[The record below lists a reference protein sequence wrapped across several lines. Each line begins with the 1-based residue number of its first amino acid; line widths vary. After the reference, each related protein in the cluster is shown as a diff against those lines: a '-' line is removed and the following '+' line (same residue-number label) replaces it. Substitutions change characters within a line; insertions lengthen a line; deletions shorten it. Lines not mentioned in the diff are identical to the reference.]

1 MGNYE
6 YLIDTMIKITSE
18 AGVPL
23 LSEDEIRSA
32 TQSRSVLIRSLAAQ
46 SLAYY
51 PTDFAEPLLLKLIA
65 DKNAD
70 VRSGAAIGMEQC
82 RSSQAAIDALQTA
95 FLNDPDPLVRGY
107 SGDAL
112 LALAHEQPTV
122 VGMVKSI
129 LTKERNSF
137 TRAICYGR
145 LYKHLH
151 QEEFLDQLLRC
162 LKSKK
167 YQTRCAV
174 CNTLCEV
181 LEDMEKRALIKVI
194 KVLDTFFEKETVPA
208 VKSSI
213 QNAQKYARSFLK

>member
-6 YLIDTMIKITSE
+6 HLIDTMIEITSE

-23 LSEDEIRSA
+23 LSEDEMRA
-32 TQSRSVLIRSLAAQ
+32 AAQSRSVLVRSLVAQ

-70 VRSGAAIGMEQC
+70 VRSGAAIGMEQS
-82 RSSQAAIDALQTA
+82 RSSQAVIDALQAT

-112 LALAHEQPTV
+112 LALAHEQPIV
-122 VGMVKSI
+122 VDMVKST
-129 LTKERNSF
+129 LTKERNVF

-181 LEDMEKRALIKVI
+181 MGDMEDRALIKVI
-194 KVLDTFFEKETVPA
+194 KTLDAFFEKETAPA

-213 QNAQKYARSFLK
+213 QNAKKLQEGS